1 MIAIVNYGL
10 GNLHSVKKAV
20 EYVGGD
26 AVVTE
31 DPKSILQADKII
43 LPGVGAFKDGMDGL
57 NKRNLVA
64 PLITASNT
72 GKSILGICLG
82 MQLMFENSEEQ
93 GNHTGLGLIKGEVR
107 YFIQPGIKVP
117 QIGWNQLQIEQQE
130 IGLLNGIE
138 NGDYVYFNHSYY
150 CVPKESSSVI
160 ASTDYGISFAASVQ
174 KNNLLG
180 VQFHPE
186 KSQTIGLRILKN
198 FVEN

>member
-130 IGLLNGIE
+130 INLLNGIE